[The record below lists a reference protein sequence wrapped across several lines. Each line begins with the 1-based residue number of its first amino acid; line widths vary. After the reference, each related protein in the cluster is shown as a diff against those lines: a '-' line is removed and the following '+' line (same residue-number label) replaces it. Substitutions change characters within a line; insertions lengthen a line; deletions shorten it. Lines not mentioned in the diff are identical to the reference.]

1 MLRAGLNLFFL
12 SHSDGQNKSLVTEE
26 NKVYPLRGIGAFFY
40 YCTTTLYP
48 LRGKFSVGDLVL

>member
-1 MLRAGLNLFFL
+1 MLTYQIPASLQSFFET
-12 SHSDGQNKSLVTEE
+12 LVTEK
-26 NKVYPLRGIGAFFY
+26 NQVYPLRGIGTLSY